1 MKITKKYIKTILL
14 VSIVVFGQMF
24 SILALSPQASA
35 ASSLW
40 DKQLGLGGDE
50 SGVIGKDGFSKGAT
64 QTDDIRTVIGRII
77 RAVLGFLGIIFII
90 LMLRAGFKWMN
101 SQGDESKISEAKST
115 ITAAVVGI
123 LIVMASYALTVMV
136 LNYVYNATP

>member
-14 VSIVVFGQMF
+14 VFVFLFGQMLG
-24 SILALSPQASA
+24 ILALSPQASA
-35 ASSLW
+35 ATSLW

-50 SGVIGKDGFSKGAT
+50 SGVIGQEGFSKGAT

-77 RAVLGFLGIIFII
+77 RVVLSFLGIIFIV
-90 LMLRAGFKWMN
+90 LMLIAGFKWMN
-101 SQGDESKISEAKST
+101 SQGDEGKISEAKST
-115 ITAAVVGI
+115 ITAAVIGL
-123 LIVMASYALTVMV
+123 LIVMASYAITVLV